1 MKEVFNHETIKNNL
15 GGEEMK
21 RPGRKELKQ
30 SEKAHIE
37 FQLDAIRRMVRE
49 CSDYRMPQGPCEY
62 CLEIYRAAMNQAI
75 DCGVYE

>member
-1 MKEVFNHETIKNNL
+1 MPLVVFYENTRKK
-15 GGEEMK
+15 GGEDMK

-49 CSDYRMPQGPCEY
+49 CSDYRMPQGCCEY
-62 CLEIYRAAMNQAI
+62 CLEIYRAAINQAL